1 MYIVYIYIYSCSIYN
16 YIIYKYVYMFIY
28 IYNDIY
34 IVIVY
39 LHRQR
44 GYRCAHANEIYK
56 RTKPDPRLSRDTY
69 IHTYIH
75 T

>member
-1 MYIVYIYIYSCSIYN
+1 
-16 YIIYKYVYMFIY
+16 MFIY
-28 IYNDIY
+28 IYNDIYIY

-69 IHTYIH
+69 IHTYIYIMYMVE
-75 T
+75 TECP